1 MRFNQTVQIILVWL
15 SSVEGWRN
23 TLRLVPELSP
33 HPAPTGDQIFAW
45 FREWAQSGAFQA
57 VEV

>member
-1 MRFNQTVQIILVWL
+1 MWVNQSVQIIRVWL
-15 SSVEGWRN
+15 SSVEGWRKA
-23 TLRLVPELSP
+23 LRPVPELFP
-33 HPAPTGDQIFAW
+33 PPAPTGDQIFAW